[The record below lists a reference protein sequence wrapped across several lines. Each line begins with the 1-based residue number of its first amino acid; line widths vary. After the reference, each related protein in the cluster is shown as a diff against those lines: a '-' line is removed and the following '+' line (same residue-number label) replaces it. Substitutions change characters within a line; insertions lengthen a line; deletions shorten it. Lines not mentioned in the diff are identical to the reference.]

1 MNYLRNVISSI
12 YLMMFFYIK
21 KSRLKKPL
29 SILKPRH
36 ITIGKNVY
44 IYKGARIECYEE
56 GCPSLNIGNDVIIGY
71 TFTCLVADRVT
82 IGDNSIFASNVSIIS
97 ENHGMDPTIGCYYK
111 QPLIHSPISIGRGCW
126 IGQNVTVLPGVTLG
140 DNVIVGAGSIV
151 TSSFP
156 SNVIIAGSPAKV
168 IKRFN
173 FEQKKWV

>member
-1 MNYLRNVISSI
+1 
-12 YLMMFFYIK
+12 
-21 KSRLKKPL
+21 
-29 SILKPRH
+29 
-36 ITIGKNVY
+36 
-44 IYKGARIECYEE
+44 
-56 GCPSLNIGNDVIIGY
+56 
-71 TFTCLVADRVT
+71 
-82 IGDNSIFASNVSIIS
+82 
-97 ENHGMDPTIGCYYK
+97 MDPTIGCYYK
-111 QPLIHSPISIGRGCW
+111 QPLIHLPISIGRGCW